1 MSVSVIESQR
11 LISASRSPAR
21 AHVPRGGRI
30 GHGMQLHRQLSELRE
45 GGARRGEDLS
55 DLGAGQR
62 YGGPA
67 HSPAPSRPEPL
78 APPQVGLPPA
88 PRPGRKSREPT
99 GGPALPW
106 PPGSAVRE
114 GGRTFVDADVMAP
127 RASSRRRRRR
137 RYLGA
142 GTAKSEAVQR
152 LQPPHR
158 KSRPFPQLIGSS
170 SGAHRLTSRGYSGR
184 LSAREGEWKTPPHF
198 RPGFTPLPSRGRD
211 SLFGDRPLA
220 RVPAS

>member
-142 GTAKSEAVQR
+142 GTAKSKAVQR
-152 LQPPHR
+152 LRPPRR

-170 SGAHRLTSRGYSGR
+170 SGAHRLTSRGYLGR
-184 LSAREGEWKTPPHF
+184 LGAREGEWKTPPHF